1 MVCNSPV
8 YFYPLRYRRSILTA
22 VMLGSLLPGY
32 RVAGNG
38 PHNNRRLAL
47 WSRYNSARYVNI
59 LVNAI
64 KSNKQLI
71 MRHYCVNITRYLV
84 FELYTPVFTVGMNSR
99 ISRRFYFQPS
109 LLVINIPGGSAQRRR
124 PPVFNV
130 YIHRPSLLS
139 ATSSPLSPVHS
150 YGGYATSLFIRLDSL
165 LREIWIRWFER
176 FGFIDLRDYCV
187 NITID
192 YNSMLREI

>member
-1 MVCNSPV
+1 MVCNSSV

-22 VMLGSLLPGY
+22 VMLGARLPGY

-59 LVNAI
+59 LVNAFN
-64 KSNKQLI
+64 SVKQLI

-99 ISRRFYFQPS
+99 RIHSISRQLDLQPSISVINIRRPS
-109 LLVINIPGGSAQRRR
+109 LLSTTSSPLSPVYSYGGGSAQRRR
-124 PPVFNV
+124 
-130 YIHRPSLLS
+130 
-139 ATSSPLSPVHS
+139 
-150 YGGYATSLFIRLDSL
+150 
-165 LREIWIRWFER
+165 
-176 FGFIDLRDYCV
+176 
-187 NITID
+187 
-192 YNSMLREI
+192 

>member
-22 VMLGSLLPGY
+22 VMLGALLPGY

-59 LVNAI
+59 LVNAF
-64 KSNKQLI
+64 NCVKQLT
-71 MRHYCVNITRYLV
+71 HYCVNNTIDLV

-99 ISRRFYFQPS
+99 RIHSIISRQLDLQPS
-109 LLVINIPGGSAQRRR
+109 ISVINI
-124 PPVFNV
+124 
-130 YIHRPSLLS
+130 HRPFLLS
-139 ATSSPLSPVHS
+139 ATSSSLSPVYS
-150 YGGYATSLFIRLDSL
+150 YGGYATFPFLYV
-165 LREIWIRWFER
+165 WIR
-176 FGFIDLRDYCV
+176 
-187 NITID
+187 
-192 YNSMLREI
+192 